1 MSSKKQFLLPPLL
14 ADLLLARSPS
24 GVEFEAQGVLDKHIQ
39 PQSEVYEKD
48 SMGNRLATL
57 NNKGNPSLMLAG
69 HMDELGLMVLHID
82 QHGFIYFD
90 TIGGHD
96 AIILSGRRVHIL
108 SKKGIV
114 PGVTGKRAVHLLNK
128 EERTKV
134 PEKHEIWID
143 IGVSSKEEALQ
154 YVNIGDSIVYADGIQ
169 TLHENRLTARA
180 LDNKCGCY
188 VINEAF
194 LRLAKTQ
201 DQLKAK
207 VVAASTTQE
216 EIGIRGAI
224 TAAYKAQPNVAL
236 AVDVSHA
243 TDHPD
248 CDNRRF
254 GETFLGKGPI
264 IVQGPNINPK
274 VHERLVQCAKALN
287 MPYQL
292 EADPRPTGTD
302 ARALQVSRGGVATGL
317 VAIPL
322 RYMHTPSEMIDLQD
336 LEHAVQLVVAFAQSL
351 SKQDDFHY

>member
-1 MSSKKQFLLPPLL
+1 MSSKKQFSIPSLL

-24 GVEFEAQGVLDKHIQ
+24 GVEFEAQTVLDRYIQ
-39 PQSEVYEKD
+39 PKAEIYEKD
-48 SMGNRLATL
+48 AMGNRLATL
-57 NNKGNPSLMLAG
+57 NSQGNPSLMLAG
-69 HMDELGLMVLHID
+69 HMDELGLIVLHID
-82 QHGFIYFD
+82 KNGFIYFD

-96 AIILSGRRVHIL
+96 HTILSGRRVHIL
-108 SKKGIV
+108 TKKGIV
-114 PGVTGKRAVHLLNK
+114 QGITGKRAVHLLNK

-134 PEKHEIWID
+134 PEKHEVWID
-143 IGVSSKEEALQ
+143 IGVSSKEEALE
-154 YVNIGDSIVYADGIQ
+154 YVNIGDSLVYADSIQ
-169 TLHENRLTARA
+169 SLQHSRITARA

-188 VINEAF
+188 VVNEAF
-194 LRLAKTQ
+194 LRLAKASEK
-201 DQLKAK
+201 LKAK

-224 TAAYKAQPNVAL
+224 TAAYKVQPSVAL

-274 VHERLVQCAKALN
+274 VHERLIHCAKALK

-292 EADPRPTGTD
+292 EADPGPTGTD
-302 ARALQVSRGGVATGL
+302 ARALQVSRGGVATGI

-336 LEHAVQLVVAFAQSL
+336 LENAVKLVVAFAQSL
-351 SKQDDFHY
+351 SKKDDFHY

>member
-1 MSSKKQFLLPPLL
+1 MSSKKQFSVPSLLT
-14 ADLLLARSPS
+14 DLLLARSPS
-24 GVEFEAQGVLDKHIQ
+24 GLEFEAQAVLDKHIQ
-39 PQSEVYEKD
+39 PKAEIYEKD
-48 SMGNRLATL
+48 AMGNRLATL
-57 NNKGNPSLMLAG
+57 NSKGNPSLMLAG
-69 HMDELGLMVLHID
+69 HMDELGLMISHID
-82 QHGFIYFD
+82 KNGFIYFD

-96 AIILSGRRVHIL
+96 VTILSGRRVHIL

-114 PGVTGKRAVHLLNK
+114 AGVTGKRAVHLLSK

-134 PEKHEIWID
+134 PERHEIWVD
-143 IGVSSKEEALQ
+143 IGVSSKEQALE
-154 YVNIGDSIVYADGIQ
+154 YVHIGDSIVYADGIQ
-169 TLHENRLTARA
+169 SLHESRLTARA

-194 LRLAKTQ
+194 LRLAKTG
-201 DQLKAK
+201 DKLKAK
-207 VVAASTTQE
+207 LIAASTTQE

-224 TAAYKAQPNVAL
+224 TAAYKVQPNVAL

-274 VHERLVQCAKALN
+274 VHERLVQCAKALKI
-287 MPYQL
+287 PYQL
-292 EADPRPTGTD
+292 EADPHPTGTD
-302 ARALQVSRGGVATGL
+302 ARALQVSRGGVATGI

-322 RYMHTPSEMIDLQD
+322 RYMHTPSEVIDLQD
-336 LEHAVQLVVAFAQSL
+336 LEHAIRLVVAFAQSL
-351 SKQDDFHY
+351 SKKDDFHY